1 MKKLTALIILF
12 LGIMLT
18 INHPNCYA
26 AESNLV
32 KNSSFET
39 MSGNKADDWD
49 LYSWQDKGNFS
60 IDNKNKHSGDKSI
73 SITNNEPGDSR
84 YKQAIAVK
92 PSSYYKLSCYIK
104 TNGVGTDNKGANLSI
119 ENLLSTSKDI
129 TGTNDW
135 QHVEVY
141 GETDKDQNS
150 FTLTLGLG
158 GYGSLNTGT
167 AWFDDVT
174 VEKVDTIPDSAT
186 LIKLYKENINSDN
199 ASNNNNNSNNSSNN
213 NNNNSSSSNN
223 VLNNMNKV
231 ASTFIG
237 ALFILAALISYFFI
251 KEKKYILPIISKS
264 TNHLTG
270 NKLLLEKRDLAIMA
284 FITIIYSII
293 ALINLGSLN
302 VPQTAYKPLNA
313 GESFIV
319 DFQNE
324 TDISKLYYYCGLDK
338 DTKGKL
344 DIQYLND
351 AGQYA
356 PYSSIEKK
364 NIFIWKT
371 IDTPNIKVKK
381 LKFTVVSPGFTIN
394 EITFFEK
401 GSQTDIK
408 DFKVT
413 PMNEASSA
421 CLNLFDEQDKVD
433 YKHSFMSG
441 MIFDEI
447 YHART
452 AYEFLHNM
460 EPFEWTHP
468 PLGKLFIS
476 VGILLF
482 GMNPFGWRIAGTLF
496 GIAMIPI
503 MYLFGKKIF
512 KDRFYGICTALLMMF
527 DFMHF
532 SLSRIAT
539 IDVYGCFFVI
549 LMYYFMY
556 DYFSE
561 FSFEK
566 GFKNSLKPLLFC
578 GISFGLGA
586 TSKWIGLYAGGGLAL
601 LFFMQKYFEY
611 KQYKIFKT
619 HRNNKIWLK
628 DYIPVYLNKTIIYC
642 FLFFII
648 IPAVIYI
655 LSYIPYMNAAKQ
667 DLDLILR
674 NQRDMF
680 VYHSSTVL
688 SATHPFSSQ
697 WWEWP
702 IIKKPLETYAASD
715 LPQGISSTM
724 TIMGNPLI
732 WWSSVLALVAA
743 IFIAIKNKE
752 KNMIVIFTAIA
763 FQYLPW
769 IGVKRVAFIYHFFS
783 TTPFLIL
790 SIVYVLKYLNEKYSK
805 ARYFIYGYLI
815 LALLLFI
822 MFYPVLSGMEIS
834 KNYVESYLRWFKTT
848 WFF

>member
-1 MKKLTALIILF
+1 MKKFKALIILF
-12 LGIMLT
+12 LGIILAFGYS
-18 INHPNCYA
+18 NCDA
-26 AESNLV
+26 AEKNSV
-32 KNSSFET
+32 KNSGFET
-39 MSGNKADDWD
+39 LNGNKAADWD
-49 LYSWQDKGNFS
+49 SYSWQDKGIFN
-60 IDNKNKHSGDKSI
+60 IDNKNKYSGDKSI
-73 SITNNEPGDSR
+73 SITNNEPSDSR
-84 YKQAIAVK
+84 YKQVIAVK
-92 PSSYYKLSCYIK
+92 ANSYYKLSCYIK
-104 TNGVGTDNKGANLSI
+104 TSGVGINNKGANLSI

-129 TGTNDW
+129 TGTTDW
-135 QHVEVY
+135 KYVEVY
-141 GETDKDQNS
+141 GQTDKNQNT
-150 FTLTLGLG
+150 FTLTIGLG

-167 AWFDDVT
+167 AWFDDVN
-174 VEKVDTIPDSAT
+174 VEKVDTVPASET
-186 LIKLYKENINSDN
+186 VIKLYKENQTSNGASTYNSN
-199 ASNNNNNSNNSSNN
+199 KNSVNTNNNA
-213 NNNNSSSSNN
+213 N
-223 VLNNMNKV
+223 VSKNNMTNI
-231 ASTFIG
+231 TLIFLG
-237 ALFILAALISYFFI
+237 ALFVLAILILYFFI
-251 KEKKYILPIISKS
+251 KGKEGILLIKNKNS
-264 TNHLTG
+264 THLTG
-270 NKLLLEKRDLAIMA
+270 NKLIIEKRD
-284 FITIIYSII
+284 FSII
-293 ALINLGSLN
+293 AFLTIVYCILALINLGSLN

-319 DFQNE
+319 DFKNE

-351 AGQYA
+351 AGQYV

-371 IDTPNIKVKK
+371 IDTPDIKVQK

-394 EITFFEK
+394 EIAFFEK
-401 GSQTDIK
+401 GSPIPIK
-408 DFKVT
+408 DFNVT
-413 PMNEASSA
+413 PLNEASAA
-421 CLNLFDEQDKVD
+421 CLNLFDEQNKVD

-452 AYEFLHNM
+452 AYEFLHNI
-460 EPFEWTHP
+460 EPYEWTHP

-476 VGILLF
+476 VGIFLF
-482 GMNPFGWRIAGTLF
+482 GMNPFGWRIVGTLF
-496 GIAMIPI
+496 GVAMIPI
-503 MYLFGKKIF
+503 MYLFGKKMF
-512 KDRFYGICTALLMMF
+512 KDRFYAICTALLMMF

-561 FSFEK
+561 YSFEK

-578 GISFGLGA
+578 GICFGFGA
-586 TSKWIGLYAGGGLAL
+586 ASKWIGLYAGGGLAL

-611 KQYKIFKT
+611 KQYKIFKI
-619 HRNNKIWLK
+619 HNKNTIWLK
-628 DYIPVYLNKTIIYC
+628 DYIPVYLNKTLIYC
-642 FLFFII
+642 VLFFVL
-648 IPAVIYI
+648 IPVGIYI

-667 DLDLILR
+667 GLDLILR

-688 SATHPFSSQ
+688 GATHPFSSQ
-697 WWEWP
+697 WFEWP

-732 WWSSVLALVAA
+732 WWSSIPALAAA

-769 IGVKRVAFIYHFFS
+769 IGIKRVAFIYHFFS

-822 MFYPVLSGMEIS
+822 MFYPVLSGMEVS